1 MGDNTNLVAVN
12 KIVVSSNGKA
22 VYAVTKESKIVYW
35 HRNLDS
41 GALSHQINYQD
52 KNLGKASAVAVSPDN
67 QNIYAVQDLSGETA
81 DGIQSE
87 YSTIMHWTVPSCASV
102 DGSTLNTPHIGL
114 CNCK

>member
-1 MGDNTNLVAVN
+1 M
-12 KIVVSSNGKA
+12 VSPNGKA

-67 QNIYAVQDLSGETA
+67 QNIYAVQDLDSSS
-81 DGIQSE
+81 SE
-87 YSTIMHWTVPSCASV
+87 YATILHWTVPSCASV
-102 DGSTLNTPHIGL
+102 DGSMLNTPHMGL

>member
-1 MGDNTNLVAVN
+1 M
-12 KIVVSSNGKA
+12 VSPNGKA

-41 GALSHQINYQD
+41 GALSHQINYED

-67 QNIYAVQDLSGETA
+67 QNIYAVQDLENPGDQIA
-81 DGIQSE
+81 YE